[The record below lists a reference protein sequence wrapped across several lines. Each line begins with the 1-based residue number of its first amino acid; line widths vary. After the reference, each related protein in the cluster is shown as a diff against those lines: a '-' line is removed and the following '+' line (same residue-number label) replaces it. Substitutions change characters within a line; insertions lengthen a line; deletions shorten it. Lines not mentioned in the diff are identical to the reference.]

1 MNTTQ
6 FQHAFDKNWLTKR
19 LFLGVYAR
27 DQLDQLQLSR
37 LPCALVVN
45 TDVASGPGEHWV
57 CIYVDSLGRGEYF
70 DSYGREPLKQV
81 ENLFKKNNIINYTY
95 NGTPLQAVGSIVCGQ
110 YCLYYLT
117 RRILCDE
124 SLYSIV
130 KKLLGVNGPFIRDNY
145 VNEYVRKY
153 YKIVQTAYTV
163 HVFIQLCKPF
173 IM

>member
-1 MNTTQ
+1 MWFWT
-6 FQHAFDKNWLTKR
+6 LTVFR
-19 LFLGVYAR
+19 YLSWTRRFCFCPYSIRYTVNYISSV
-27 DQLDQLQLSR
+27 LDCRIAEWSTK
-37 LPCALVVN
+37 A
-45 TDVASGPGEHWV
+45 GHWV

-130 KKLLGVNGPFIRDNY
+130 KKLLGVHGPFIRDNY